1 MRSIRTT
8 CSYCSVGCN
17 FDAKLN
23 EGKLLS
29 FLPTREY
36 PVNLGKSCPKGFHLL
51 KPLDAPDRALYPML
65 RNSEGKL
72 KRVSW
77 DAALA
82 EFVGRF
88 KSLKEKHG
96 PESVAFIS
104 TGQIPL
110 EEMALLG
117 ALFKFG
123 MGFLHADGNT
133 RQCMATSAVAY
144 KQAFG
149 FDAPPFTYKDFE
161 ESDLLIFIGANPAIS
176 HPVMWNRVEMNKHNP
191 RIVVIDPR
199 KTKTAAEA
207 DLHIQLKPKGD
218 LDLLYAIAH
227 VLLENG
233 WIDRNFISSSTSGFD
248 DFRKHVKNYAPE
260 KVKERTG
267 VSREQVGELAEMIH
281 RAHAASFWWTMGVN
295 QSHQG
300 VRTAQAIINIALI
313 TGNIGRPGTG
323 PNSITGQANAM
334 GSRLFSNTTSLL
346 AGYDFLKEEDRNK
359 IAELLELE
367 PALIPNKNGM
377 PYHKILEAVNE
388 GKIRGL
394 WIIATNPAHSW
405 IDRNSLYPKLEKLD
419 FLVIQDLFTTTET
432 ANYAHLL
439 LPAAGS
445 GEKTGLM
452 INSERRIGIVDR
464 IINPP
469 GEARSDFDIFKA
481 LAKAWGC
488 DAIFSRWNSPEAVF
502 AILRE
507 ASAGQPCDISGIDG
521 YDMIRSTGGIQWPF
535 SSDKADEASERR
547 LFENGHFFTPDGRAR
562 MLFDESKGV
571 PEPPDKAYPIELLT
585 GRGSVAQFHTQTR
598 TGKVD
603 ILNRLCSSRC
613 YVEVNPEDAEKWGL
627 ANGDEAELSSRRGS
641 VVVKTVISDAVE
653 PGQVFMPMHYEETN
667 RLTHPAFD
675 PFSAEPAYKNS
686 AIRVS
691 RVRAAG
697 SK

>member
-1 MRSIRTT
+1 MTRIRTT

-17 FDAKLN
+17 FDATLD
-23 EGKLLS
+23 GDKLLS
-29 FLPTREY
+29 FLPAKDY

-51 KPLDAPDRALYPML
+51 KPFDAPDRALYPML
-65 RNSEGKL
+65 RDSGGKL

-77 DAALA
+77 DTALT
-82 EFVGRF
+82 EFVDRF

-96 PESVAFIS
+96 PEAVALIS

-133 RQCMATSAVAY
+133 RQCMATAAVAY

-161 ESDLLIFIGANPAIS
+161 ESDLLIFVGANPAIS
-176 HPVMWNRVEMNKHNP
+176 HPVMWNRVKMNRHNP
-191 RIVVIDPR
+191 KIVVMDPR
-199 KTKTAAEA
+199 STKTTAAA
-207 DLHIQLKPKGD
+207 DSHIQLKPKGD

-227 VLLENG
+227 VLLEND
-233 WIDRNFISSSTSGFD
+233 WIDKNFIASSTSGFD
-248 DFRKHVKNYAPE
+248 EFRAHVRNHAPE
-260 KVKERTG
+260 KVEWRTG
-267 VSREQVGELAEMIH
+267 VSRERVNELAEMIH
-281 RAHAASFWWTMGVN
+281 KANAVSFWWTMGVN

-334 GSRLFSNTTSLL
+334 GSRLFSNTTNLF
-346 AGYDFLKEEDRNK
+346 AGYDFLKEGDRNK
-359 IAELLELE
+359 VARLLELK
-367 PALIPNKNGM
+367 PALIPDKNSM

-388 GKIRGL
+388 GGIKGL
-394 WIIATNPAHSW
+394 WIVATNPAHSW

-419 FLVIQDLFTTTET
+419 FLVVQDLFTTTET
-432 ANYAHLL
+432 ASHAHLL

-452 INSERRIGIVDR
+452 INSERRIGIVDK

-469 GEARSDFDIFKA
+469 GEARSDFDIFRN
-481 LAKAWGC
+481 LARAWGC
-488 DAIFSRWNSPEAVF
+488 DEIFSKWDSPEAVF
-502 AILRE
+502 TILKE
-507 ASAGQPCDISGIDG
+507 ASVGRPCDISGIKD

-535 SSDKADEASERR
+535 PAGNADEASERR
-547 LFENGHFFTPDGRAR
+547 LFADARFFTPDDRAR
-562 MLFDESKGV
+562 ILFDESRDV
-571 PEPPDKAYPIELLT
+571 SEPLDKAYPAELLT
-585 GRGSVAQFHTQTR
+585 GRGSIAQFHTQTR

-603 ILNRLCSSRC
+603 ALNKLHSARC
-613 YVEVNPEDAEKWGL
+613 YVEVNPADAESWGL
-627 ANGDEAELSSRRGS
+627 ANGDKAEVSSRRGT
-641 VVVKTVISDAVE
+641 VVVETVVSNSVQ

-675 PFSAEPAYKNS
+675 PISFEPAYKNS
-686 AIRVS
+686 AVRVC
-691 RVRAAG
+691 RP
-697 SK
+697 

>member
-1 MRSIRTT
+1 M
-8 CSYCSVGCN
+8 
-17 FDAKLN
+17 N
-23 EGKLLS
+23 EGELLS
-29 FLPTREY
+29 FLPAKNY
-36 PVNLGKSCPKGFHLL
+36 PVNLGSSCPKGFHLL

-65 RNSEGKL
+65 RDPEGKL

-77 DAALA
+77 NAALA
-82 EFVGRF
+82 EFVDKF
-88 KSLKEKHG
+88 KSLKEKYG

-133 RQCMATSAVAY
+133 RQCMATAAVAY

-161 ESDLLIFIGANPAIS
+161 ESDLLIFVGANPAIS
-176 HPVMWNRVEMNKHNP
+176 HPVIWNRVKMNKHNP
-191 RIVVIDPR
+191 KIVVIDPR
-199 KTKTAAEA
+199 STKTAAEA
-207 DLHIQLKPKGD
+207 DLHIRIKPKGD
-218 LDLLYAIAH
+218 LDLFYAIAH
-227 VLLENG
+227 VLLEND
-233 WIDRNFISSSTSGFD
+233 WIDRDFVASSTSGFD
-248 DFRKHVKNYAPE
+248 DFRNHIRDYAPE
-260 KVKERTG
+260 KVEERTG
-267 VSREQVGELAEMIH
+267 VSRERVNELAEMIH

-346 AGYDFLKEEDRNK
+346 AGYDFLKEGDRNK
-359 IAELLELE
+359 IAGLLNIN
-367 PALIPNKNGM
+367 PTLIPKKNGM
-377 PYHKILEAVNE
+377 PYHKILEAVDE
-388 GKIRGL
+388 GRIRGL

-419 FLVIQDLFTTTET
+419 FLVVQDLFSTTET

-445 GEKTGLM
+445 GEKSGLM
-452 INSERRIGIVDR
+452 INSERRIGIVDK
-464 IINPP
+464 IIDPP
-469 GEARSDFDIFKA
+469 GEARSDFDIFRA

-488 DAIFSRWNSPEAVF
+488 DEIFSGWSSPEAVF

-507 ASAGQPCDISGIDG
+507 ASVGQPCDISGIDG
-521 YDMIRSTGGIQWPF
+521 YGMIRSAGGIQWPF
-535 SSDKADEASERR
+535 PSGNADEGSERR
-547 LFENGHFFTPDGRAR
+547 LFEDGRFFTPDGRAR
-562 MLFDESKGV
+562 ILFDESKDV
-571 PEPPDKAYPIELLT
+571 PELPDKSYPTVLIT
-585 GRGSVAQFHTQTR
+585 GRGSVVQFHTQTR
-598 TGKVD
+598 TAKVD
-603 ILNRLCSSRC
+603 VLKKLCSPRC
-613 YVEVNPEDAEKWGL
+613 YVEVNPEDAKNWGL
-627 ANGDEAELSSRRGS
+627 ANGDEAELSSRRGT
-641 VVVKTVISDAVE
+641 VVVKTVVSDTVA

-667 RLTHPAFD
+667 RLTHPSFD
-675 PFSAEPAYKNS
+675 PISFEPAYKNS
-686 AIRVS
+686 SV
-691 RVRAAG
+691 RVRRARTAE
-697 SK
+697 SA